1 MIIETDP
8 EPDWYKKYKQLSW
21 VDEVELMHYG
31 IDFSCM
37 LAETAYTEF
46 CDGMFYELGS
56 LRTPV
61 LPSTMPL
68 ELKGIAV

>member
-1 MIIETDP
+1 MIVDTAP
-8 EPDWYKKYKQLSW
+8 EPNWYKKYEQLSL
-21 VDEVELMHYG
+21 VDEIELKHYG
-31 IDFSCM
+31 IDFSCT
-37 LAETAYTEF
+37 LAETAYIEF
-46 CDGMFYELGS
+46 CDGMLYELGS